1 MRLLLLTLACLAG
14 SLAYGQH
21 DHGPV
26 DEMGYHRTEAGTRY
40 RMLTESDANP
50 PAAGQYL
57 YFHAKLLTE
66 RDSVIFDSRT
76 LSEDNFPVIEVP
88 APDVTNLGPVED
100 VLRYLGDQESV
111 LIRIDISEE
120 SIGGKP
126 PGMEKD
132 TVILYQ
138 INVVEVI
145 SPEQYGER
153 LAAQNAAQEKDR
165 ALARAREEEVLTL
178 TDSLRQRYVDGT
190 LSGLTTTES
199 GLRYIILKK
208 TDAPRA
214 EDGRAV
220 TVHYVGSL
228 PAPESVF
235 DQSFAR
241 GEPIS
246 FMLGAGRVIPGWD
259 EGISLLGPG
268 ERALLVIPPDLGYGA
283 AGTPGVGGE
292 SGIPPNATLLF
303 YVELVDVK

>member
-26 DEMGYHRTEAGTRY
+26 DEMGYHRTKAGHRY
-40 RMLTESDANP
+40 RMLTESKAEP
-50 PAAGQYL
+50 PAEGQYL

-66 RDSVIFDSRT
+66 RDSVIYDSRT
-76 LSEDNFPVIEVP
+76 GSEDDIPIVEVP
-88 APDVTNLGPVED
+88 APDVTDLGPVED
-100 VLRYLGDQESV
+100 VLRYMGDQESFV
-111 LIRIDISEE
+111 VRVDISGE
-120 SIGGKP
+120 SIGRKP
-126 PGMEKD
+126 PGMESD

-138 INVVEVI
+138 IDVVEVV
-145 SPEQYGER
+145 SEEQFKER
-153 LAAQNAAQEKDR
+153 LAVLEAEQEESR

-178 TDSLRQRYVDGT
+178 TDSLRQRYADGT
-190 LSGLTTTES
+190 LEGLTTTES
-199 GLRYIILKK
+199 GLQYLILKK

-214 EDGRAV
+214 EDGRGV

-228 PAPESVF
+228 PSPESVF

-241 GEPIS
+241 GEPIP
-246 FMLGAGRVIPGWD
+246 FILGEGQVIPGWD

-283 AGTPGVGGE
+283 AGTPGVRGE
-292 SGIPPNATLLF
+292 GGIPPNATMLY
-303 YVELVDVK
+303 YVELVGVQ